1 MTEKKKFQEELKKD
15 FENFMERSKPVMEK
29 TGQHLSKAYK
39 SAEEDIGRMYKIAQ
53 NKMEIQWNNLQK
65 EKVYHRIGKEVAEL
79 LKEGNLDVPELDK
92 YKEELDKFASDNKKI
107 ERRIKKISKPKEK
120 KDPEKKK
127 DKESCSSKKEK

>member
-15 FENFMERSKPVMEK
+15 FENFMEKTKPVMER

-65 EKVYHRIGKEVAEL
+65 EKVYHRIGKEVADL
-79 LKEGNLDVPELDK
+79 LTKGKLDVPELEK

-107 ERRIKKISKPKEK
+107 ERRIKKITKTKDKE
-120 KDPEKKK
+120 PEKKK
-127 DKESCSSKKEK
+127 GKKSCSSKKEEK